1 MPASPFTELVA
12 ENVRAEMGRARLSGV
27 QLAAMIKK
35 THPYVSR
42 RLTGKVA
49 FDTDDLVLISDAL
62 HINVLDLM
70 RAPERAA

>member
-12 ENVRAEMGRARLSGV
+12 ENVRAEMGRARVSGV
-27 QLAAMIKK
+27 QLAALINK
-35 THPYVSR
+35 THPYMSR

-49 FDTDDLVLISDAL
+49 FDTDDLAAISGAL
-62 HINVLDLM
+62 GINVLDLM

>member
-12 ENVRAEMGRARLSGV
+12 ENVRAEMGRARVSGV
-27 QLAAMIKK
+27 QLAALIGK
-35 THPYVSR
+35 THPYMSR

-49 FDTDDLVLISDAL
+49 FDTDDLTAISSAL
-62 HINVLDLM
+62 GINVLDLM

>member
-1 MPASPFTELVA
+1 MAAPLTELVA
-12 ENVRAEMGRARLSGV
+12 GQVRAEMGRARVSGV
-27 QLAAMIKK
+27 QLAELIGK

-49 FDTDDLVLISDAL
+49 FDTDDLAAISEAL
-62 HINVLDLM
+62 GINVLDLI